1 MRNKCSTKIMIKYSK
16 QGLEYFFGFI
26 SLLNGFL
33 LNDFLLNDFLLN
45 DFLLNDF
52 ERLEFHDYPT
62 SAMLV

>member
-1 MRNKCSTKIMIKYSK
+1 MRDKYSTKIMIKYSK

-26 SLLNGFL
+26 SLLNDFL

-52 ERLEFHDYPT
+52 ERLDFHDYPT

>member
-26 SLLNGFL
+26 SLLN
-33 LNDFLLNDFLLN
+33 

>member
-1 MRNKCSTKIMIKYSK
+1 MRDKCSTKIMIKYSK

-45 DFLLNDF
+45 DF

>member
-1 MRNKCSTKIMIKYSK
+1 MRDKCSTKIMIKYSK

-26 SLLNGFL
+26 SLLN
-33 LNDFLLNDFLLN
+33 DFLLNDFLLN

-52 ERLEFHDYPT
+52 ERLDFHDYPT